1 MSFKYSEDWAE
12 ELVTLYRNAN
22 SIEDDER
29 LYELLDAVE
38 DCSDIKLVQPLIE
51 CLEIGIDGIDQTV
64 YGVLASIDYPIY
76 YEGVF
81 AIVNKYLDEGT
92 DLSEETKA
100 YVAMEVLDWQMR
112 ELTDEEY
119 NKVVFPIV
127 EKYLSVQQAKKYLI
141 VLESRGVPEEYNDN
155 KAIISFYHF
164 FKKMVKEQEN
174 E

>member
-38 DCSDIKLVQPLIE
+38 GEGCCDIRLVQPLLE
-51 CLEIGIDGIDQTV
+51 CLEIGIEGTDQTV

-100 YVAMEVLDWQMR
+100 YVAMQVLDWQMR

-141 VLESRGVPEEYNDN
+141 VLESRGVPEEYSDY
-155 KAIISFYHF
+155 KAIISFT
-164 FKKMVKEQEN
+164 KQ
-174 E
+174 